1 MLLACSFGAEIAI
14 LPALSDWVQPQGA
27 MSEYDPFSQ
36 AAMEGRYSDAVIGR
50 PQRYYAPGWAGL
62 KESE

>member
-1 MLLACSFGAEIAI
+1 
-14 LPALSDWVQPQGA
+14 